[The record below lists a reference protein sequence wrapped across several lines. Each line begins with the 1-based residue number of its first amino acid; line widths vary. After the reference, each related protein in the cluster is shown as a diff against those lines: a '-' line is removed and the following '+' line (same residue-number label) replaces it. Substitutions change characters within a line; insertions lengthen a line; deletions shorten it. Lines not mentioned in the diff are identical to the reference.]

1 MRFYIIISIF
11 LMVITGSCRKIYEAP
26 VPDLQWAL
34 FDAPSSVNLSFQS
47 KMAMEGVYNITEEDG
62 VFGELAALKWS
73 YVMQGA
79 DTVYHLSILCGKD
92 VSYFIMQGKKS
103 GDSILLNGYWRK
115 MINTETGVARMSISN
130 AGGAGQL
137 FSTTPL
143 ILKDSIVI
151 NGVFGYGSEEPVS
164 NIKLEYD
171 RRLFNGNTFEILA
184 HRAGG
189 RTSDLLPYSENSIG
203 MIKFASQLGATG
215 IEIDVKKTKDNISI
229 LYHDNTLNT
238 RLIQK
243 NGLVGEVEKYTYDQL
258 FTQVR
263 LIDGQRIPT
272 LRDAL
277 HTIVYETDLR
287 YVWLD
292 VKYEASFETVR
303 QLQIE
308 FLQKASAAG
317 RQIEIVIGLPTEDA
331 LQRFKELPDY
341 RSVPSLY
348 ELDLSDAENINAR
361 VWAPRWTLGLQN
373 EEVARVKAAGKKAF
387 VWTLDVPEFVENFIN
402 QGSFDGILSNY
413 PSLVAYYYYVKQ

>member
-1 MRFYIIISIF
+1 MKIYIISIF
-11 LMVITGSCRKIYEAP
+11 LLVLAGSCRKIYEAP
-26 VPDLQWAL
+26 VPDLTWPL
-34 FDAPSSVNLSFQS
+34 FDAPTATNLTYQT
-47 KMAMEGVYNITEEDG
+47 KMAMEGVYNITEGNE
-62 VFGELAALKWS
+62 VFGENAALKWS
-73 YVMQGA
+73 YKIENT
-79 DTVYHLSILCGKD
+79 DTVYHLSILCGRD
-92 VSYFIMQGKKS
+92 VSYFIMQGKRS

-115 MINTETGVARMSISN
+115 MVNTETGVARMSISN
-130 AGGAGQL
+130 RSGAGQL
-137 FSTTPL
+137 ISANPQ
-143 ILKDSIVI
+143 ISKDSIVI
-151 NGVFGYGSEEPVS
+151 NGVFGYGSNDAAS
-164 NIKLEYD
+164 IISLQYD
-171 RRLFNGNTFEILA
+171 RRLFNGNDFEILA

-189 RTSDLLPYSENSIG
+189 RTSDLLPFSENSIG
-203 MIKFASQLGATG
+203 MIKFASQLGANG
-215 IEIDVKKTKDNISI
+215 IEIDVKKTKDNIPV

-243 NGLVGEVEKYTYDQL
+243 NGLVGEIEKYTYDQL

-292 VKYEASFETVR
+292 VKYNASLEPLR
-303 QLQIE
+303 QLQAE

-331 LQRFKELPDY
+331 LNRFKELPDY

-348 ELDLSDAENINAR
+348 ELDLSDAEDINAN

-373 EEVARVKAAGKKAF
+373 EEVARVQAGGKKAF
-387 VWTLDVPEFVENFIN
+387 VWTLDVPEFVERFIN
-402 QGSFDGILSNY
+402 EGSFNGILSNY
-413 PSLVAYYYYVKQ
+413 PSLVAYYYYVQQ